1 MKNLINKVSVLLIAL
16 SLFACTEGN
25 KVIDQV
31 LNDTEIGG
39 GVLRTVSIPSPTI
52 ATGNAASKFS
62 AIVEVQD
69 VNQSKETEKI
79 DIYVRFKDNNPADG
93 NASKAEVLLK
103 SIPASSFVAGSREF
117 MNAAIDVTITE
128 LKTKFALT
136 DAQYTGGD
144 QFVVRLAQVLKDG
157 KVFTSTNAAGTVT
170 GGAFFNSPFT
180 YNVNVVCP
188 ITESL
193 AGTHTYSTT
202 SMKAGTAGTPCG
214 TTVTGT
220 VVFGATS
227 TPGVYTISDM
237 SFGLQGSVCWQDDP
251 AYSASSKVT
260 WFCNNLVSGGVD
272 KYGDSYTYTII
283 AAAGNKITIKWV
295 NTYNDSAVTELTREG
310 GANWPTIFNR

>member
-39 GVLRTVSIPSPTI
+39 GVLRTLTISNPTI
-52 ATGNAASKFS
+52 ALGNAASKFS

-69 VNQSKETEKI
+69 VNQSKGTEKI
-79 DIYVRFKDNNPADG
+79 DVYVRFKDNNPADG

-128 LKTKFALT
+128 FKSKLAIS
-136 DAQYTGGD
+136 DSQYTGGD
-144 QFVVRLAQVLKDG
+144 QFIVRLAQVMKDG

-193 AGTHTYSTT
+193 AGTHTYVTNN
-202 SMKAGTAGTPCG
+202 MKAGGATLPG
-214 TTVTGT
+214 TVTGT
-220 VVFGATS
+220 VVFTETS
-227 TPGVYTISDM
+227 TAGVYTPSDL
-237 SFGLQGSVCWQDDP
+237 SFGMFEEAGYDK
-251 AYSASSKVT
+251 AFKTGSSKIT
-260 WFCNNLVSGGVD
+260 WFCNNLVAGGTD
-272 KYGDSYTYTII
+272 QYGDSYTYTII
-283 AAAGNKITIKWV
+283 AASGNSITINWV
-295 NTYNDSAVTELTREG
+295 NTYNDSGTTVLTRQG